1 MFSSRWKDTEARR
14 QRSKVTS
21 GVAGGWERSR
31 CPRLRFPESL
41 FDMRTLFSCWPL
53 FTDPRIAQS
62 SAQCLVSSNSGR
74 VSAVAAAAAM
84 WGTDTTCDHRLDK
97 TSSSTEIEVNVCLSS
112 AFSSATK
119 RCHLNI
125 YLSSSVSVLIFMT
138 WQVSRYLTLCV
149 YPTLRV
155 HTRWPDAG
163 DQIIYSTKKGY
174 NKTTIDKSRR
184 AVQYTEQRLAELSQS
199 LIQVYNTIV
208 MQRILDTGLPLL
220 YTLAVVTPDAVCG

>member
-1 MFSSRWKDTEARR
+1 MFSSRWKYTEARR
-14 QRSKVTS
+14 QRSKATS

-84 WGTDTTCDHRLDK
+84 WGTDTTCDRRLDK
-97 TSSSTEIEVNVCLSS
+97 TSSSTEIEVNVCLFS

-125 YLSSSVSVLIFMT
+125 YLSSSVLIFMT

-155 HTRWPDAG
+155 HSLG
-163 DQIIYSTKKGY
+163 DQMLVTRLSTLQKRLQQD
-174 NKTTIDKSRR
+174 NKWL
-184 AVQYTEQRLAELSQS
+184 E
-199 LIQVYNTIV
+199 
-208 MQRILDTGLPLL
+208 
-220 YTLAVVTPDAVCG
+220 

>member
-1 MFSSRWKDTEARR
+1 MSYISYHITVTNLLNTSMHKSINISQKVFSSRWKDTEARR
-14 QRSKVTS
+14 QRSKATS

-163 DQIIYSTKKGY
+163 DQIIYSTKKV
-174 NKTTIDKSRR
+174 TTRQQMARVATITSILPASCPIHR
-184 AVQYTEQRLAELSQS
+184 AALATFSK
-199 LIQVYNTIV
+199 
-208 MQRILDTGLPLL
+208 
-220 YTLAVVTPDAVCG
+220 